1 MKSQIEEHYNYIC
14 NSFPSTNIECYKL
27 KKFDKN
33 HIFFEILNFL
43 SKEISLDEKM
53 AMFFSFNNF
62 QRSLDEARDGNNRFS
77 SYWIKY
83 TNNYNFE
90 FSPSV
95 KKGIDSLYYPML
107 AYNEYTNMM
116 YDKAIFYLNLSIQL
130 QTELEAEGFED
141 ILSAKIEQILNIGR
155 TLYSMG
161 DLEKMND
168 IISDLIVFLAYS
180 KTCENLS
187 ELSKR
192 IINKESHIERLSTID
207 YIIDSILGKIIFSKE
222 KSVQEKDESIYN
234 LINSIYDKNK
244 NLNDISAKGFDKI
257 IQLIMYLKND
267 KFDDFLQ
274 NFDLFLINI
283 SYTPK
288 MLQFIIL
295 EKFKKL
301 SFQFLEFDKQKKLQL
316 VLSDYYKRGLNINVN
331 DYSSS
336 NSYYLT
342 TVKSVIK

>member
-1 MKSQIEEHYNYIC
+1 
-14 NSFPSTNIECYKL
+14 
-27 KKFDKN
+27 
-33 HIFFEILNFL
+33 
-43 SKEISLDEKM
+43 
-53 AMFFSFNNF
+53 
-62 QRSLDEARDGNNRFS
+62 
-77 SYWIKY
+77 
-83 TNNYNFE
+83 
-90 FSPSV
+90 
-95 KKGIDSLYYPML
+95 
-107 AYNEYTNMM
+107 
-116 YDKAIFYLNLSIQL
+116 
-130 QTELEAEGFED
+130 
-141 ILSAKIEQILNIGR
+141 
-155 TLYSMG
+155 MG
-161 DLEKMND
+161 
-168 IISDLIVFLAYS
+168 
-180 KTCENLS
+180 LS